1 MDLPGPEPDD
11 GPDADTEPGVEAATP
26 TPTEAALAPVTE
38 PDLERIAGDLADIEQ
53 ALDRL
58 SDGSYW
64 TDEITG
70 ETIPDE
76 VLAEDPTARRV
87 AYVPGSSAPAPAQ
100 PVEPGP
106 VESADAG
113 DPPPD
118 P

>member
-11 GPDADTEPGVEAATP
+11 RPHTTDEVPAASVP
-26 TPTEAALAPVTE
+26 ESASAPVTE

-64 TDEITG
+64 SDEITG
-70 ETIPDE
+70 ETIPDD

-87 AYVPGSSAPAPAQ
+87 AYVRDAH
-100 PVEPGP
+100 EPP
-106 VESADAG
+106 T
-113 DPPPD
+113 DP
-118 P
+118 

>member
-11 GPDADTEPGVEAATP
+11 RPDATDEAASTP
-26 TPTEAALAPVTE
+26 TPEAAPAPVAGA
-38 PDLERIAGDLADIEQ
+38 DLERIAGDLADIEL

-70 ETIPDE
+70 ETIPDA

-87 AYVPGSSAPAPAQ
+87 AYVPTSQQATDESDTAADSSDPGS
-100 PVEPGP
+100 
-106 VESADAG
+106 
-113 DPPPD
+113 PPTVS
-118 P
+118 